1 MTDETVRRTIS
12 AIYGERLVEVEVT
25 VRQHGKAI
33 EAIDAKINAI
43 RGEAVA
49 PWRVKILE
57 AVVFSA
63 LGGAAMLFG
72 LYVKQVLGF

>member
-57 AVVFSA
+57 AVV
-63 LGGAAMLFG
+63 LPP
-72 LYVKQVLGF
+72 